1 MNFYEIRLSA
11 RAEKKF
17 QITGFGSD
25 LSSSAQLNWFQ

>member
-17 QITGFGSD
+17 RITGFGSD
-25 LSSSAQLNWFQ
+25 LSLSA